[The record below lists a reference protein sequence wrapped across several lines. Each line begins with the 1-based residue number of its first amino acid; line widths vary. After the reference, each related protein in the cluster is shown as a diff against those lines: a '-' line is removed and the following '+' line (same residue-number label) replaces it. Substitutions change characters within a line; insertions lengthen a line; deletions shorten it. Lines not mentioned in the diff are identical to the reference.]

1 MIDDD
6 EYRYNRPA
14 IEETPAETP
23 FSKNSSM
30 PQYERLYHYLA
41 SLEIRMAVV
50 EKAQVYLI
58 NRVEGVGE
66 LDSIVAGERTHLQKT
81 SKNLLDHWLD
91 SCREDFESVRPSQSI
106 VVNVEPP
113 AQKNTVFPSFS
124 KIRSIVVVI
133 GVVVAGVI
141 TGCMWFMDL
150 LKSLKH

>member
-1 MIDDD
+1 
-6 EYRYNRPA
+6 
-14 IEETPAETP
+14 
-23 FSKNSSM
+23 
-30 PQYERLYHYLA
+30 
-41 SLEIRMAVV
+41 MAVV

-58 NRVEGVGE
+58 NRIEGVGE

-81 SKNLLDHWLD
+81 SKNLLDHWLE
-91 SCREDFESVRPSQSI
+91 SCREDFESIRPSQSI

-113 AQKNTVFPSFS
+113 AQKNTIFPSFS
-124 KIRSIVVVI
+124 KMRSIIVVI